1 MKNRLVVILLP
12 IIFLITGCSGKDKSQ
27 NLSANDETIK
37 TVVAGL
43 IADAKTDEE
52 KIKSIYYFIRDEIK
66 FGWIYPQEIPAQ
78 EVLNNRK
85 GVCMQKTNLLVA
97 MAREAGLK
105 ARFHFMYVHKTAL
118 EDFLP
123 EFAYKRWVDPF
134 PHTFPEVFLNGKW
147 VSMEATFD
155 KELHEICIKKKIN
168 FGKDEKIVKN
178 ISIEF
183 SANGVIGH
191 QQYCH
196 SDGKESF
203 YGEDLSEFTKFMHKD
218 VPWYKRM
225 MQPFIFKKAGKIMS
239 ELRNKK

>member
-1 MKNRLVVILLP
+1 
-12 IIFLITGCSGKDKSQ
+12 
-27 NLSANDETIK
+27 
-37 TVVAGL
+37 
-43 IADAKTDEE
+43 
-52 KIKSIYYFIRDEIK
+52 
-66 FGWIYPQEIPAQ
+66 
-78 EVLNNRK
+78 
-85 GVCMQKTNLLVA
+85 MQKANLLVA

-134 PHTFPEVFLNGKW
+134 PHTFPEIFLNNKW
-147 VSMEATFD
+147 VSMEATLD

-168 FGKDEKIVKN
+168 FGKDENIVKN

-183 SANGVIGH
+183 SADGVTGH

-196 SDGKESF
+196 ADGKESF

-218 VPWYKRM
+218 VSWYKRM

-239 ELRNKK
+239 EFRNEK